1 MTKGGFAVPGSK
13 AKQSEGRLWVRLI
26 KKHRV
31 AKSAVAP
38 CRRDDPQEALRQILP
53 GLDLSQ
59 PLWLPRHQA
68 DWDEYALT
76 RFNAGDFI
84 DVFPY
89 DSMELSYI
97 YPEDEKR
104 PARRR
109 NPAEEA

>member
-1 MTKGGFAVPGSK
+1 MPGSK
-13 AKQSEGRLWVRLI
+13 AKQSEGRLWVRLM

-68 DWDEYALT
+68 DWDEFALT

>member
-1 MTKGGFAVPGSK
+1 MADSAGDGSEPAAV
-13 AKQSEGRLWVRLI
+13 
-26 KKHRV
+26 
-31 AKSAVAP
+31 
-38 CRRDDPQEALRQILP
+38 
-53 GLDLSQ
+53 
-59 PLWLPRHQA
+59 PRHQA

-84 DVFPY
+84 DAFPY

>member
-1 MTKGGFAVPGSK
+1 MP
-13 AKQSEGRLWVRLI
+13 AKQSEGRLWVRLM
-26 KKHRV
+26 KKPRV

-59 PLWLPRHQA
+59 PVWLPRHQA
-68 DWDEYALT
+68 DWDEYAMT
-76 RFNAGDFI
+76 RFRAGDFI
-84 DVFPY
+84 DAFPY

-109 NPAEEA
+109 DPAEEA